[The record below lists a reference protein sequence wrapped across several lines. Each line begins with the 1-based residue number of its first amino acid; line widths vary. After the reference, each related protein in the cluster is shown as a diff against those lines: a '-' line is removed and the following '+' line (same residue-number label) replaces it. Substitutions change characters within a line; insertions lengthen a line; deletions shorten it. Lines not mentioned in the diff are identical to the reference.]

1 MSSRL
6 ERNCGD
12 EEFTENCG
20 DEEFTETLGMKNLL
34 KLWG

>member
-6 ERNCGD
+6 ELNCGD

-20 DEEFTETLGMKNLL
+20 DEEFTEKFLL
-34 KLWG
+34 